1 MSRYEDGEYMDLV
14 WDGTPDAYYI
24 KGHVTNEDGLA
35 ILGDW
40 GIVEPSIGQAQ
51 QIYGRWSMD
60 GDNDGCQTLR
70 DYNRPGRGRFKI
82 TVFATGIFT
91 KQSEDKGNG

>member
-24 KGHVTNEDGLA
+24 KGHVTNKDGIA

-40 GIVEPSIGQAQ
+40 GIVEPSIGQSR
-51 QIYGRWSMD
+51 QIYGRWSIE
-60 GDNDGCQTLR
+60 GDYEGIQELR
-70 DYNRPGRGRFKI
+70 EYKNPGRGRFKI
-82 TVFATGIFT
+82 TVFRVGIF
-91 KQSEDKGNG
+91 KDKDNG